1 MDKAA
6 RTGFDR
12 RRQEMKSPK
21 ATRQAGAKVRL
32 IHMEVRMSHKF
43 RLAAMAATL
52 AGFGSAAHAADCPI
66 KLGAILPVSGPMGQV
81 GERIAETGLF
91 AVEQFNE
98 AGGVLDCPVEY
109 VLRDTQGQSAV
120 GVDAA
125 KSLVDLDGVQAL
137 IGAVSSGVS
146 LPILTSVAV
155 PSKVVQVSCCSS
167 SESFTALAEEGKT
180 DGYWFRTY
188 ATNRSQSAIGAKLTV
203 DSGFKKTAVIYVNTD
218 FGVGL
223 ANRFEQDIDKLGGS
237 ITSMVAYNESQQS
250 YRAEVTK
257 ALEGNPDS
265 LYLVA
270 FPVDGATITREWLA
284 LGGTDNLIVNN
295 SLRSDDYFQAVGSK
309 FLQNLQGYDSAQPRL
324 PSFDTFNEMFEARF
338 DSPPNG
344 PGLHSVYDAVTVVL
358 LAMEAAGEITG
369 EGIRD
374 NIRLVTSPDGV
385 EVYPGPEGI
394 ARAKELLAEGK
405 TIRYVGAIGAL
416 AFDANGDVQ
425 APKMT
430 WRLDGDENV
439 ETGYLSTAEVAEL
452 IKMLD
457 E

>member
-1 MDKAA
+1 MMRTTGIAA
-6 RTGFDR
+6 
-12 RRQEMKSPK
+12 
-21 ATRQAGAKVRL
+21 
-32 IHMEVRMSHKF
+32 
-43 RLAAMAATL
+43 LAATITAIGTM
-52 AGFGSAAHAADCPI
+52 AHAVDCPV

-81 GERIAETGLF
+81 GERIAETGQF

-98 AGGVLDCPVEY
+98 AGGVLGCEVEY

-146 LPILTSVAV
+146 LPVLTSVAV
-155 PSKVVQVSCCSS
+155 PSRVTQVSCCSS
-167 SESFTALAEEGKT
+167 SESFTALAKEGKT
-180 DGYWFRTY
+180 DGFWFRTY
-188 ATNRSQSAIGAKLTV
+188 ATNRSQSAMGAKLAT
-203 DSGFKKTAVIYVNTD
+203 DSGFERTAVIYVNTD

-223 ANRFEQDIDKLGGS
+223 AKRFEEDLPKLGGT
-237 ITSMVAYNESQQS
+237 IVSMVAYNESQQS

-257 ALEGNPDS
+257 ALEGDPDS
-265 LYLVA
+265 LFLVA

-295 SLRSDDYFQAVGSK
+295 SLRSDDYFQAVGSQY
-309 FLQNLQGYDSAQPRL
+309 LQNMQGYDSAQPRL
-324 PSFDTFNEMFEARF
+324 PSVDTFNEMFEARF

-358 LAMEAAGEITG
+358 LAMEASGEITG
-369 EGIRD
+369 ENIRD
-374 NIRLVTSPDGV
+374 NIRMVTSPDGV

-394 ARAKELLAEGK
+394 KRAKELLADGQ
-405 TIRYVGAIGAL
+405 TIRYVGATGAL
-416 AFDANGDVQ
+416 AFDENGDVQ

-430 WRLDGDENV
+430 WKLDGDQNV
-439 ETGYLSTAEVAEL
+439 ETGYLSTAEVADL
-452 IKMLD
+452 IQMLD

>member
-1 MDKAA
+1 ML
-6 RTGFDR
+6 RNIG
-12 RRQEMKSPK
+12 
-21 ATRQAGAKVRL
+21 
-32 IHMEVRMSHKF
+32 
-43 RLAAMAATL
+43 LAALTAAI
-52 AGFGSAAHAADCPI
+52 FGIGTTAHAVDCPI

-98 AGGVLDCPVEY
+98 AGGVKGCPVEY

-146 LPILTSVAV
+146 LPVLTSVVV

-180 DGYWFRTY
+180 EGYWFRTY
-188 ATNRSQSAIGAKLTV
+188 ATNRSQSAMGAKLV
-203 DSGFKKTAVIYVNTD
+203 IDSGFERTAVIYVNTD

-223 ANRFEQDIDKLGGS
+223 ANRFEQDIAKLGGT

-265 LYLVA
+265 LFLVA
-270 FPVDGATITREWLA
+270 FPVDGSTITREWLA

-295 SLRSDDYFQAVGSK
+295 SLRSDDYFAAVGSQY
-309 FLQNLQGYDSAQPRL
+309 LQNLQGYDSAQPRL
-324 PSFDTFNEMFEARF
+324 PSVASFNEMFEARF

-358 LAMEAAGEITG
+358 LAMEASEEITG
-369 EGIRD
+369 DNIRD

-385 EVYPGPEGI
+385 EVHPGPEGI
-394 ARAKELLAEGK
+394 ARAKELLAEGQ
-405 TIRYVGAIGAL
+405 TIRYVGATGAL
-416 AFDANGDVQ
+416 SFDRNGDVQ

-430 WRLDGDENV
+430 WKLDGDVNV
-439 ETGYLSTAEVAEL
+439 ETSYLTTAEVAEL
-452 IKMLD
+452 LTMLD

>member
-1 MDKAA
+1 ML
-6 RTGFDR
+6 RNIG
-12 RRQEMKSPK
+12 
-21 ATRQAGAKVRL
+21 
-32 IHMEVRMSHKF
+32 
-43 RLAAMAATL
+43 LAALTAAI
-52 AGFGSAAHAADCPI
+52 FGIGTTAHAVDCPV

-98 AGGVLDCPVEY
+98 AGGVKGCPVEY

-146 LPILTSVAV
+146 LPVLTSVVV

-180 DGYWFRTY
+180 KGYWFRTY
-188 ATNRSQSAIGAKLTV
+188 ATNRSQSAMGAKLIT
-203 DSGFKKTAVIYVNTD
+203 DSGFERTAVIYVNTD

-223 ANRFEQDIDKLGGS
+223 ANRFEQDIAKLGGS

-265 LYLVA
+265 LFLVA
-270 FPVDGATITREWLA
+270 FPVDGSTITREWLA

-295 SLRSDDYFQAVGSK
+295 SLRSDDYFAAVGSQH
-309 FLQNLQGYDSAQPRL
+309 LQNLQGYDSAQPRL
-324 PSFDTFNEMFEARF
+324 PSVDSFNEMFQARF

-358 LAMEAAGEITG
+358 LAMEASEEITG
-369 EGIRD
+369 DNIRD
-374 NIRLVTSPDGV
+374 NIRLVTSPNGV

-394 ARAKELLAEGK
+394 ARAKELLAEGQ
-405 TIRYVGAIGAL
+405 TIRYVGATGAL
-416 AFDANGDVQ
+416 SFDRNGDVQ

-430 WRLDGDENV
+430 WKLDGDVNV
-439 ETGYLSTAEVAEL
+439 ETSYLSTAEVSEL
-452 IKMLD
+452 IRMLD

>member
-1 MDKAA
+1 MLLKI
-6 RTGFDR
+6 G
-12 RRQEMKSPK
+12 
-21 ATRQAGAKVRL
+21 
-32 IHMEVRMSHKF
+32 
-43 RLAAMAATL
+43 LAALTAAIT
-52 AGFGSAAHAADCPI
+52 GIGGMAHAVDCPV

-91 AVEQFNE
+91 AVEQFNQ
-98 AGGVLDCPVEY
+98 AGGVKGCPVEY

-146 LPILTSVAV
+146 LPVLTSVVV

-180 DGYWFRTY
+180 EGYWFRTY
-188 ATNRSQSAIGAKLTV
+188 ATNRSQSAMGAKLVT
-203 DSGFKKTAVIYVNTD
+203 DSGYERTAVIYVNTD

-223 ANRFEQDIDKLGGS
+223 ANRFEDDVVKLGGS
-237 ITSMVAYNESQQS
+237 VTSMVAYNESQQS

-265 LYLVA
+265 LFLIA
-270 FPVDGATITREWLA
+270 FPVDGSTITREWLA

-295 SLRSDDYFQAVGSK
+295 SLRSDDYFAAVGSQY
-309 FLQNLQGYDSAQPRL
+309 LQNMKGYDSAQPRL
-324 PSFDTFNEMFEARF
+324 PSVDSFNEMFQARF

-358 LAMEAAGEITG
+358 LAMEASDEITG
-369 EGIRD
+369 DNIRD

-385 EVYPGPEGI
+385 EVYPGPDGI
-394 ARAKELLAEGK
+394 ARAKELLAEGQ
-405 TIRYVGAIGAL
+405 TIRYVGATGAL
-416 AFDANGDVQ
+416 SFDRNGDVQ

-430 WRLDGDENV
+430 WKLDGDVNI
-439 ETGYLSTAEVAEL
+439 ETSYLSTAEVAEL

>member
-1 MDKAA
+1 MLRKI
-6 RTGFDR
+6 G
-12 RRQEMKSPK
+12 
-21 ATRQAGAKVRL
+21 
-32 IHMEVRMSHKF
+32 
-43 RLAAMAATL
+43 LAAIAA
-52 AGFGSAAHAADCPI
+52 AASAIGPSAWAVDCPV

-81 GERIAETGLF
+81 GERISETGAF

-98 AGGVLDCPVEY
+98 AGGVLGCEVEY
-109 VLRDTQGQSAV
+109 VLRDTQGQSTV

-125 KSLVDLDGVQAL
+125 KSLVDLDDVQAL

-146 LPILTSVAV
+146 LPVLTSVAV
-155 PSKVVQVSCCSS
+155 PSKVVQMSCCSS

-188 ATNRSQSAIGAKLTV
+188 ATNRSQSAMGAKLTV
-203 DSGFKKTAVIYVNTD
+203 ESGFERTAVIYVNTD

-223 ANRFEQDIDKLGGS
+223 AKRFERDIAKLGGS

-265 LYLVA
+265 LFLVA
-270 FPVDGATITREWLA
+270 FPVDGATITREWLS
-284 LGGTDNLIVNN
+284 LGGTDSLIVNN
-295 SLRSDDYFQAVGSK
+295 SLRSDDYFAAVGSQY
-309 FLQNLQGYDSAQPRL
+309 LQKLQGYDSAQPRL
-324 PSFDTFNEMFEARF
+324 PSVDSFNEMFEARF

-358 LAMEAAGEITG
+358 LAMEAAGEIDG
-369 EGIRD
+369 EKIRD
-374 NIRLVTSPDGV
+374 HIRIVTSPDGE

-394 ARAKELLAEGK
+394 ARAKALLAEGGS
-405 TIRYVGAIGAL
+405 IRYVGATGAL
-416 AFDANGDVQ
+416 AFDENGDVQ

-430 WRLDGDENV
+430 WKLEGDENV
-439 ETGYLSTAEVAEL
+439 ETSYMSTAEVAEFL
-452 IKMLD
+452 RILD

>member
-1 MDKAA
+1 M
-6 RTGFDR
+6 
-12 RRQEMKSPK
+12 
-21 ATRQAGAKVRL
+21 
-32 IHMEVRMSHKF
+32 F
-43 RLAAMAATL
+43 RKLGLAAFAVAFGTAAY
-52 AGFGSAAHAADCPI
+52 AVDCPI

-98 AGGVLDCPVEY
+98 AGGVQGCPVEY

-146 LPILTSVAV
+146 LPVLTSVAV

-180 DGYWFRTY
+180 EGYWFRTY
-188 ATNRSQSAIGAKLTV
+188 ATNRSQSAMGAKLVT
-203 DSGFKKTAVIYVNTD
+203 DSGFERTAVIYVNTD

-223 ANRFEQDIDKLGGS
+223 ARRFEQDIAKLGGS
-237 ITSMVAYNESQQS
+237 ITAMVAYNESQQS

-257 ALEGNPDS
+257 ALEGSPDS

-295 SLRSDDYFQAVGSK
+295 SLRSDDYFQAVGSQY
-309 FLQNLQGYDSAQPRL
+309 LQNMQGYDSAQPRL
-324 PSFDTFNEMFEARF
+324 PSVDSFNEMFEVRF

-358 LAMEAAGEITG
+358 LAMEASGDITG
-369 EGIRD
+369 DSIRD
-374 NIRLVTSPDGV
+374 NIRLVTSPDGI
-385 EVYPGPEGI
+385 EVFPGPDGI
-394 ARAKELLAEGK
+394 ARAKALLSEGK
-405 TIRYVGAIGAL
+405 TIRYVGATGAL
-416 AFDANGDVQ
+416 AFDENGDVQ

-430 WRLDGDENV
+430 WKLDGDENV